1 MEVLEVRHSLNR
13 FKFILFVSFFFI
25 AFVPSL
31 LVALYQLPVDSSYIT
46 AAFLEFRATGKVPHF
61 HSGIDFSTFLKE
73 GIPIKAVSNGFV
85 RRLEIDLD
93 NIYGNTVVLEHTDGY
108 RTLYAHLSQ
117 FAEKYEKL
125 ANMLRE
131 EFGSRRIV
139 VEFLSDDWK
148 VSAGEVIGYSG
159 KTGEAAQPHCH
170 FEVRDK
176 EEKNIY
182 DPLDFIDK
190 SLLKPVQMGII
201 LKSLIIDGK
210 EYPYSENATYEF
222 SGTYPKIAVE
232 AYTELAKNLLG
243 IKEIKVYFSGDLV
256 YHIILDRL
264 PMEYWDKPYSLYDE
278 HTVMTSL
285 TYKGYYKLYSD
296 GLLPYVKVNRV
307 KEYNMSSY
315 KVVLEIGDAF
325 GNVGKFSFNV
335 QRR

>member
-1 MEVLEVRHSLNR
+1 MEVLEVRHPLNR

-46 AAFLEFRATGKVPHF
+46 ATFLEFRATGKVPHF

-73 GIPIKAVSNGFV
+73 GIPIKAVDNGFV

-148 VSAGEVIGYSG
+148 VSVGEVIGYSG

-190 SLLKPVQMGII
+190 SLLKPVQMRII

-264 PMEYWDKPYSLYDE
+264 PMEYWEKPYFLYDE

-285 TYKGYYKLYSD
+285 IYKGYYKLYSD
-296 GLLPYVKVNRV
+296 ELLPYVKVNRV